1 MAYNCVDCG
10 ANAEIHDDN
19 GAPFCLLRLNVRDR
33 KSRVQYAAIG
43 DRTQSAREEYN
54 LALKDLEAAHELP
67 RDQIHRTRT
76 EQHR

>member
-10 ANAEIHDDN
+10 ANAEIYDDH
-19 GAPFCLLRLNVRDR
+19 GAPFCLLCLNVRDR

-43 DRTQSAREEYN
+43 DRTQSARECN

-67 RDQIHRTRT
+67 GDQIHGTRT